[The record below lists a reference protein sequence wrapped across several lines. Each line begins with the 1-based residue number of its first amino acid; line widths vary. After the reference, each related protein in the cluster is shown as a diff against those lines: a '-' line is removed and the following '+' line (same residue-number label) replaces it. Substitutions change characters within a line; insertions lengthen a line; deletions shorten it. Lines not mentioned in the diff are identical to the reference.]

1 MVETSVVSDSLKRV
15 KCHHGDVVPI
25 QGVGSRLCGAR
36 GRAGQGR
43 TTWHTALM
51 LWPSV
56 LLLQVLGAACSGGG
70 DGVLYRSL
78 SLQVH

>member
-36 GRAGQGR
+36 GRAGQD
-43 TTWHTALM
+43 HLAHCPDALAF
-51 LWPSV
+51 
-56 LLLQVLGAACSGGG
+56 GA
-70 DGVLYRSL
+70 SL
-78 SLQVH
+78 ASAGSSLQRRG